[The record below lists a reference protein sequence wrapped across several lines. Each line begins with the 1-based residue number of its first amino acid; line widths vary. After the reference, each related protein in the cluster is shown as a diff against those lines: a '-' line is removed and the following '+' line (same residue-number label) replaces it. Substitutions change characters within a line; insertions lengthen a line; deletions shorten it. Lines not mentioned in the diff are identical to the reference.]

1 MKRYKRK
8 FEENILKEGSMA
20 EFSIHADRTGGQ
32 KMTITLTHGH
42 ANIISAVVPLRSK
55 LYENIYDIC
64 FEMIRE
70 GK

>member
-1 MKRYKRK
+1 
-8 FEENILKEGSMA
+8 
-20 EFSIHADRTGGQ
+20 
-32 KMTITLTHGH
+32 MTITLTHGH

-64 FEMIRE
+64 FEMIRK